1 MVLVVARKDLG
12 YSLQR
17 IAETMLLILT
27 SEAQGRELGYSDL
40 MDLLKTDFKTVQRY
54 IGALEDVGWVEV
66 VPTERKNVVKLTEK
80 GRCIAKCLVS

>member
-1 MVLVVARKDLG
+1 MVLVMARKDLG